1 MVVLATSREPLAID
15 GERVLGVR
23 SLATPGPDASFDD
36 VVRAD
41 AVRLFLDRAQAVKDD
56 FVLTNTNAPAVIRVC
71 ERLDGVP
78 LAIELAAARITAMN
92 PAELVRRL
100 DRRFELL
107 AGGRRKAVER
117 HQTLRA
123 AIDWSYELLS
133 EPEQQLLARLAVFA
147 GGCTLEAAEAVCA
160 GDPIVVDD
168 VFELLASLV
177 ARSLVVA
184 DYTGADTRY
193 RLLETIRQYGEERLA
208 HIGDTERLRH
218 RHAEYFTEF
227 ARVVLTQI
235 YGPGQTEWGARPAR
249 DHDNLLAAMAYALDS
264 HDADLAFGLLCQLPF
279 FFAQVNDAV
288 VFDPKPLLELP
299 GATEHPGSAIAL
311 DERRFRRMAARR
323 HAARLDV
330 VRPGPRC

>member
-1 MVVLATSREPLAID
+1 M
-15 GERVLGVR
+15 
-23 SLATPGPDASFDD
+23 
-36 VVRAD
+36 VRAD

-147 GGCTLEAAEAVCA
+147 GAAPWRRRKRSARVIRSWSTTCSSCSRVWWQLA
-160 GDPIVVDD
+160 RRCRLHRCRHSLPVVGNDPPV
-168 VFELLASLV
+168 
-177 ARSLVVA
+177 RRR
-184 DYTGADTRY
+184 TPRPH
-193 RLLETIRQYGEERLA
+193 R
-208 HIGDTERLRH
+208 RH
-218 RHAEYFTEF
+218 RA
-227 ARVVLTQI
+227 AAAPPRRVLHGIRTRRAHSNLRAGTDRVGGTT
-235 YGPGQTEWGARPAR
+235 GP
-249 DHDNLLAAMAYALDS
+249 
-264 HDADLAFGLLCQLPF
+264 
-279 FFAQVNDAV
+279 
-288 VFDPKPLLELP
+288 
-299 GATEHPGSAIAL
+299 
-311 DERRFRRMAARR
+311 
-323 HAARLDV
+323 
-330 VRPGPRC
+330 